1 MGPEQGPGG
10 ELENRVFL
18 TRCHLLL
25 SLVGLAQ
32 AGLYI
37 ALVGELEEPVGGH
50 YQGSIGT
57 QATHLDSSVQ
67 CAVLNVQGRWCSV

>member
-1 MGPEQGPGG
+1 M
-10 ELENRVFL
+10 VI
-18 TRCHLLL
+18 
-25 SLVGLAQ
+25 AQ

-67 CAVLNVQGRWCSV
+67 CTLRCAVLNVQGRGCSV